1 MIQEGQKA
9 PDFSLKDQ
17 NNETVKLSSL
27 KGKKVALYFYPK
39 DDTPGCTTQACN
51 IRDNYAE
58 LKKNGILVFGIS
70 KDSIESHKKFAQKY
84 KFSFPIL
91 SDPGGKVIESYGAW
105 KEKSM
110 YGKTFMGIARTTFL
124 IDGKGTIKKIISKP
138 NVAEHTKEIID
149 GYQFAVNGTPVG
161 GWVVE

>member
-39 DDTPGCTTQACN
+39 DDTPGCTAQACN

-58 LKKNGILVFGIS
+58 LKKNGILVYGIS
-70 KDSIESHKKFAQKY
+70 KDSIDSHKKFAQKY
-84 KFSFPIL
+84 KFFFPIL
-91 SDPGGKVIESYGAW
+91 SDETGKVIEAYGAW

-124 IDGKGTIKKIISKP
+124 IDEKGTIKKIISKP
-138 NVAEHTKEIID
+138 NVAEHTKEIIE
-149 GYQFAVNGTPVG
+149 GYQFAVNGKGIRKTAP
-161 GWVVE
+161 